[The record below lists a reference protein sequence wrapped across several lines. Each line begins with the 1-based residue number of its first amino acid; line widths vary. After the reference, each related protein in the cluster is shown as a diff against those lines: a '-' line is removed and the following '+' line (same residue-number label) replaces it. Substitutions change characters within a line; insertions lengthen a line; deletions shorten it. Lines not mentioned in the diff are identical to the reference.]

1 MFKFFSVINPFSS
14 KDWTWIT
21 LTPNWPLLPGQPKV
35 GPYYLK
41 NHATDLQ
48 FLFNYRPL
56 EPWKL
61 KRNSSVFIHKHLM
74 SSFNLNFDFETSV
87 FEIWGLSRIQAS
99 ENTQLRVT
107 VFLFF
112 HYYLPT
118 STTNS
123 LELKFVQVCDCMHYI
138 KVSSEI
144 QREDCMVYIFMT
156 NDSVLSF

>member
-1 MFKFFSVINPFSS
+1 M
-14 KDWTWIT
+14 
-21 LTPNWPLLPGQPKV
+21 
-35 GPYYLK
+35 
-41 NHATDLQ
+41 
-48 FLFNYRPL
+48 
-56 EPWKL
+56 
-61 KRNSSVFIHKHLM
+61 FIHKHLM

-87 FEIWGLSRIQAS
+87 FEILGLSRIQAS